1 MSTPALQSFVA
12 DGTLASIVMTAF
24 CATLQQVLSGA
35 CDSALADDD
44 QNASDNTRLRPRPK
58 IMALP

>member
-1 MSTPALQSFVA
+1 
-12 DGTLASIVMTAF
+12 MTAF